1 MSGKR
6 IVVLGGYGNFGKRIC
21 ESLSL
26 ESTIVL
32 IIAGRTAERA
42 VALQQRLQAH
52 GASAIVETAVVDLEA
67 DNFSEQLVSLNP
79 HIVIHTA
86 GPFQNQGYIV
96 PRACIAAGSHYIDLA
111 DDRRFVC
118 DISDLDDFAKE
129 RGVLIV
135 SGASSVPGLSSAVVK
150 HFSNEFL
157 QLDFIDIAIAPGNQ
171 AERGLATLRAVL
183 SYTGHA
189 ISVFSSG
196 KWLTQY
202 GWMSARRWDFGP
214 IIGRRWLA
222 NVDVPDL
229 ELFPAYFNVRRR
241 VRFQAGLELVFLHLT
256 MLTMAQLSKW
266 GVVKDWSVYA
276 DSIFALSR
284 RFDGLGSDTGGMRI
298 ELQGIALGGNPK
310 TINWVLS
317 ASGGIG
323 PYIPTLAAIVITKK
337 LLSCKQTET
346 GAMPCIGLFDLQEFD
361 VEAIPLGI
369 VHSWE
374 QTDG

>member
-21 ESLSL
+21 ENLSL

-32 IIAGRTAERA
+32 IIAGRNAARA
-42 VALQQRLQAH
+42 VVLQQQLQAQ
-52 GASAIVETAVVDLEA
+52 GACAKIETAVVDI
-67 DNFSEQLVSLNP
+67 DTDDFSEQLISLNP
-79 HIVIHTA
+79 HIVIHSA

-96 PRACIAAGSHYIDLA
+96 PKACIAAGSHYIDLA

-118 DISDLDDFAKE
+118 DISALDSFAKE
-129 RGVLIV
+129 KGVLVI

-150 HFSNEFL
+150 HFSSEFS
-157 QLDFIDIAIAPGNQ
+157 QLDSIDIAIAPGNQ

-189 ISVFSSG
+189 ISVFSTG

-202 GWMSARRWDFGP
+202 GWMSARRWDFGSV
-214 IIGRRWLA
+214 IGRRWLA

-229 ELFPAYFNVRRR
+229 ELFPAHFNVRHR
-241 VRFQAGLELVFLHLT
+241 VRFQAGLELTILHLT
-256 MLTMAQLSKW
+256 MLMMAQLSKL

-284 RFDGLGSDTGGMRI
+284 RFNGLGSDKGGMRI
-298 ELQGIALGGNPK
+298 ELQGVALDGNPK
-310 TINWVLS
+310 SVNWVLS

-337 LLSCKQTET
+337 LLSCKKTET

-361 VEAIPLGI
+361 VEAVPLGI
-369 VHSWE
+369 EHSWE
-374 QTDG
+374 QADG